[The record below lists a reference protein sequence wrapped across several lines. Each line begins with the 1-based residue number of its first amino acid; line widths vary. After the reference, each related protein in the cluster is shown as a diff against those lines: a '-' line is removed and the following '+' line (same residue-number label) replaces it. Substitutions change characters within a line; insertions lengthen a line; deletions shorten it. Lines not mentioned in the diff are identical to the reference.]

1 MRTKK
6 LWSEQKPVSLSSR
19 SVCIM
24 ITWKAE
30 RNLYAPFNSVGV
42 PIFAEKTS
50 KENCIR
56 YYGFCPDILLLQ
68 NHVLNLTCMSN
79 HILIQIMTW
88 IHTLIT
94 EDRITHMLWFFILLT
109 LMTEDRIT
117 HMMCFFLFCWRAD
130 PVFFH
135 CFWDPPSLPRAELL
149 SARSVAKL
157 CMPCLKQGFNHAKTP
172 KCHAVHLIRNSTGA
186 VWHYNH
192 PPPLR
197 APSNYIILGFF
208 HTDAPSFI
216 STRSYLKL
224 LSLECWGQ

>member
-50 KENCIR
+50 KENCIG

-68 NHVLNLTCMSN
+68 KHVLNLTCMSN

-135 CFWDPPSLPRAELL
+135 CFEIPLHFPEQNSYLQDLL
-149 SARSVAKL
+149 
-157 CMPCLKQGFNHAKTP
+157 
-172 KCHAVHLIRNSTGA
+172 RNSACPALNKG
-186 VWHYNH
+186 
-192 PPPLR
+192 L
-197 APSNYIILGFF
+197 IM
-208 HTDAPSFI
+208 
-216 STRSYLKL
+216 LKP
-224 LSLECWGQ
+224 QNVMQYT